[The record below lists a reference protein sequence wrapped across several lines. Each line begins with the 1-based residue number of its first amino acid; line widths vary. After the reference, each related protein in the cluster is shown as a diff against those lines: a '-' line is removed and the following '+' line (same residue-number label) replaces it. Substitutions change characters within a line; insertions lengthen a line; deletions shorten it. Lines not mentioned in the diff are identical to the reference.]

1 MALPPGRVRGKC
13 LDTLTTFRI
22 DSVTESGWEVAS
34 VGAAAP
40 FWTLTRST
48 QKPAAQPKPR
58 GGTTRAFTPLSAA
71 CNWQTRALPRNAGD
85 APLRNPGRLLSLD
98 AVRPWTCV
106 WPPPLQRQL
115 AEMLHWRHSIARCP
129 TNRNEIGE
137 LMQQGI
143 HHSPLVWTADA
154 AASSRHSNASAR
166 GRHRLQP
173 KRAASV
179 GEIPS
184 SQVENNPGVS
194 ELRVGDLYAGRLG
207 ASLRDPLFLEC

>member
-1 MALPPGRVRGKC
+1 MGGGQCRCCGSFLDPHQEHAETCSTAEATRGHYACVHAVVCGVQLADPGITTERRGRTASQSRPAAVPGRSAA
-13 LDTLTTFRI
+13 LD
-22 DSVTESGWEVAS
+22 VCVAS
-34 VGAAAP
+34 SIAAAA
-40 FWTLTRST
+40 R
-48 QKPAAQPKPR
+48 
-58 GGTTRAFTPLSAA
+58 
-71 CNWQTRALPRNAGD
+71 GD
-85 APLRNPGRLLSLD
+85 AAHDRKVS
-98 AVRPWTCV
+98 
-106 WPPPLQRQL
+106 
-115 AEMLHWRHSIARCP
+115 HY
-129 TNRNEIGE
+129 RNEIGE

-173 KRAASV
+173 KRAV